1 MLLIA
6 LLSPNP
12 FIPLKN
18 QYMYYI
24 NVIDINGT
32 DTFTV
37 KKKVSYWILKC
48 FISQNL
54 IFIIDFPVDQLPSR
68 RYPFWGFSDFWS
80 DF

>member
-24 NVIDINGT
+24 YVIDINGT

-37 KKKVSYWILKC
+37 KKKVSY
-48 FISQNL
+48 
-54 IFIIDFPVDQLPSR
+54 
-68 RYPFWGFSDFWS
+68 
-80 DF
+80 